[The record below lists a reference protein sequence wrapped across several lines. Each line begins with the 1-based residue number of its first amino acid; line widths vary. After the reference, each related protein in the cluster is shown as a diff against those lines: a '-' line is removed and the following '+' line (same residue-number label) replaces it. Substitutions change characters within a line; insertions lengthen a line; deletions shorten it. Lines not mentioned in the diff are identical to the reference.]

1 MPPHGYRKT
10 ISRLKVERVLSPE
23 HLREYEVLMRDPRS
37 TVRSLRQWIL
47 DRGYQVGHAS
57 VGRHRRRFDAEVQTV
72 RRAAMF
78 AERFAHASKEGGLA
92 ALADA
97 TVARFQQ
104 VFIGRLMKLDSDE
117 SPDGANTAA
126 FSPRDWHDLAK
137 AVESSVASRRSLE
150 VLRQEFDERAGRA
163 ADAKGKA
170 TPRRLDGV
178 ALSDKVRRIL
188 GIPLPGEPLPAQA
201 APALPPPADDDGSD
215 SNRAQSPQ
223 RPANPSDPFPPPGMN

>member
-1 MPPHGYRKT
+1 MPPHGYRKSIT
-10 ISRLKVERVLSPE
+10 RLKIERILTPE
-23 HLREYEVLMRDPRS
+23 HLREYEVLMRDRRS
-37 TVRSLRQWIL
+37 TVRTLRQWIL

-78 AERFAHASKEGGLA
+78 AERFADASKEGGLA

-104 VFIGRLMKLDSDE
+104 VFIARLMKLDSDE

-126 FSPRDWHDLAK
+126 FSPRDWHELAK

-150 VLRQEFDERAGRA
+150 VLRNEFDERARRA
-163 ADAKGKA
+163 AEAKGKA
-170 TPRRLDGV
+170 TPRRLDGAAV
-178 ALSDKVRRIL
+178 SDKVRRIL
-188 GIPLPGEPLPAQA
+188 GIPLPGEPLPTPPT
-201 APALPPPADDDGSD
+201 PALPPPAEDGGLSSERVD
-215 SNRAQSPQ
+215 SPN
-223 RPANPSDPFPPPGMN
+223 RPATPSDPFPPPGMN